1 MACAPEPQTRF
12 TVIDGTDTGTPPAM
26 AACRAGFIL
35 FPAWMTLPM
44 TTLSISPASS
54 QARRKVSRTTT
65 APSSVAEMVLS
76 DPLTAPIAVRT
87 GLQRT
92 TSRVA
97 IGIFN
102 DALPACPSIL
112 ARIPHR
118 PRARARARTDRVEKA
133 ALMWRFPVASCFVDI
148 DILQYYISSMKV
160 TVEVSEEEL
169 KDILRATREKR
180 KGAAIR
186 QLALEALMLRKRR
199 ELLDE
204 VEVGQSS
211 VDRPP
216 IVTLRPDL

>member
-1 MACAPEPQTRF
+1 
-12 TVIDGTDTGTPPAM
+12 
-26 AACRAGFIL
+26 
-35 FPAWMTLPM
+35 MTLPR
-44 TTLSISPASS
+44 TTLSISSASS
-54 QARRKVSRTTT
+54 PPRRKVSRTTT
-65 APSSVAEMVLS
+65 APSSVAGMVLS
-76 DPLTAPIAVRT
+76 DPLNAPIAVRT

-102 DALPACPSIL
+102 DALPSCPSIL

-118 PRARARARTDRVEKA
+118 PRARARTDRVEKA
-133 ALMWRFPVASCFVDI
+133 ALMWRFPAASCFVDI

-186 QLALEALMLRKRR
+186 QLALEALMLTKRR

-204 VEVGQSS
+204 VEAGKWS
-211 VDRPP
+211 VDLPP
-216 IVTLRPDL
+216 IALFPQYRNLWRTSSTPPPLPPAFA